1 VVAGSDGP
9 LAALVS
15 LFMLGDS
22 VPSAA
27 FEGATGGHGVVLAP
41 WLSGSDPV
49 SSSVE
54 LAPYAVDDADWF
66 VVADFSSAVRRA
78 PLAVDHV
85 LGVGGASTMLA
96 QCVVRPQ
103 VDAAL
108 DLGTGCGVQALHLA
122 RHSRDVVATDTSA
135 RALSLAELTLAL
147 NGVSARLRRGS
158 LFDPVAGQGFDLVV
172 SNPPFVIGA
181 PQASRHEYR
190 DAGLPGDEVC
200 ARIVSEAHRHL
211 RPGGWAQLLANW
223 EIRDG
228 QSWPSRPLDWLAG
241 SPLDAW
247 VVQRE
252 VQDPSSYVDLWLRD
266 SGDDRTEGASAI
278 REAWLAGLAARGVVG
293 VGFGLVSL
301 RAGASPDPVRRLQH
315 HGAAVQQPLGP
326 AVRDW
331 FDRQDV
337 LRAHPGA
344 DVLSL
349 HLAVGDDVRVDT
361 RRRPGGGVTERLVL
375 QERALRFSGTLDPFG
390 ESLLDALTFGDQRGS
405 RPVGEVVAALAT
417 ADGLDVEA
425 TLSASV
431 PVLRKLV
438 EEGFLLP

>member
-1 VVAGSDGP
+1 
-9 LAALVS
+9 
-15 LFMLGDS
+15 
-22 VPSAA
+22 
-27 FEGATGGHGVVLAP
+27 
-41 WLSGSDPV
+41 
-49 SSSVE
+49 
-54 LAPYAVDDADWF
+54 
-66 VVADFSSAVRRA
+66 
-78 PLAVDHV
+78 
-85 LGVGGASTMLA
+85 
-96 QCVVRPQ
+96 
-103 VDAAL
+103 
-108 DLGTGCGVQALHLA
+108 
-122 RHSRDVVATDTSA
+122 
-135 RALSLAELTLAL
+135 
-147 NGVSARLRRGS
+147 
-158 LFDPVAGQGFDLVV
+158 
-172 SNPPFVIGA
+172 
-181 PQASRHEYR
+181 
-190 DAGLPGDEVC
+190 
-200 ARIVSEAHRHL
+200 
-211 RPGGWAQLLANW
+211 
-223 EIRDG
+223 
-228 QSWPSRPLDWLAG
+228 
-241 SPLDAW
+241 

-301 RAGASPDPVRRLQH
+301 RAGASADPVRRLQH
-315 HGAAVQQPLGP
+315 HGSAVQQPLGP

-344 DVLSL
+344 HVLSL
-349 HLAVGDDVRVDT
+349 HLVVGDDVRVDT

-375 QERALRFSGTLDPFG
+375 QEGALRFSGTLDPFG
-390 ESLLDALTFGDQRGS
+390 ESLLDALTAGDQRGS